1 MNRLAALILP
11 LGLAG
16 AALAQAALPMIE
28 DTDGNGT
35 WSLAEL
41 QAVWPDLTDEGFA
54 AVDTNADGA
63 ADPVETQ
70 TAWDNGVLKPVE
82 G

>member
-1 MNRLAALILP
+1 MIRLAALILP
-11 LGLAG
+11 LGIAG

-41 QAVWPDLTDEGFA
+41 QAVWPDLTEDGFA
-54 AVDTNADGA
+54 AVDANTDGA
-63 ADPVETQ
+63 VDPVEAQ